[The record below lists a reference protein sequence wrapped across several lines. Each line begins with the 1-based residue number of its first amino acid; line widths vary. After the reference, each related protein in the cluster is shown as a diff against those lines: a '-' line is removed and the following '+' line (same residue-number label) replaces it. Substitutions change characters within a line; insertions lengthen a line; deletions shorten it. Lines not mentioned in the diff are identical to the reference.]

1 MITGG
6 YMHAVPQEDK
16 MLESLLG
23 KIRGGYISSVLG
35 YGVVTTAAA
44 SVLYRYSALF
54 YVYSVSINLW
64 CMSTH

>member
-1 MITGG
+1 
-6 YMHAVPQEDK
+6 MHAVPQEDK

-35 YGVVTTAAA
+35 YRVVATAAA
-44 SVLYRYSALF
+44 SVLYRYSSLF